1 MEERIM
7 ISIKIST
14 AEKLSKYKAI
24 PNESWESLIN
34 RIITA
39 LEERE

>member
-1 MEERIM
+1 M
-7 ISIKIST
+7 ISIKITT